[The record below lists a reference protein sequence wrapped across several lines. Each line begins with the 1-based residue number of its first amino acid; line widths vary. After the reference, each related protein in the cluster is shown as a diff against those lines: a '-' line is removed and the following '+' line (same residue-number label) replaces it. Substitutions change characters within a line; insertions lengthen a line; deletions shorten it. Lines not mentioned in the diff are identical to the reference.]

1 MDNFDMSITPYKW
14 LTQIMRADSGKKS
27 KIIIEETIDSDSITK
42 VYKIEKCGTT
52 ITQLQVSADGQQVDI
67 NTAWGIPET
76 FYVVSFFRNHVLK
89 LRGKARRAFWNYM
102 FTQLDL
108 MQEELN

>member
-14 LTQIMRADSGKKS
+14 LTQIIRADNGKKS
-27 KIIIEETIDSDSITK
+27 EIIIEETINNDSICKT
-42 VYKIEKCGTT
+42 YRLQHGSM
-52 ITQLQVSADGQQVDI
+52 ITQLYASADGQQVDI
-67 NTAWGIPET
+67 NTAWGIAET

-89 LRGKARRAFWNYM
+89 LRGKARREFWDYI
-102 FTQLDL
+102 FKQLDL